1 MFQPFCCW
9 ILLRCMSNINFIFKK
24 LQRWTNHETES
35 SNRSYQHSVSS
46 KEETISSNGFDKI
59 PLEEAQI
66 CTPYIT
72 EDESITT
79 SGCARSETYIK
90 CSNCFS
96 KGKEIKELLLIIS
109 KQKHSILQLQVKLQ
123 KEKRIQTFDISD
135 TQRNFSKL
143 AKIYTSLQNK
153 KFFWLALSIHHGEG
167 WQFTLLSQAKK
178 DKLLEN
184 WVQEKHFFLVLTK
197 LRLEVIDSDL
207 VYRFPIYRSI
217 VLVILNAWLSFMA
230 NQFTSFICWPSREEN
245 KNAFPK

>member
-1 MFQPFCCW
+1 
-9 ILLRCMSNINFIFKK
+9 MSMSTKVCSNHFAAGYCSDVCPISTLFLKSYGDELTIKRKVPIGRTNIVSPPWKK
-24 LQRWTNHETES
+24 RIYH
-35 SNRSYQHSVSS
+35 R
-46 KEETISSNGFDKI
+46 NGFDNT
-59 PLEEAQI
+59 PLEEDQI

-72 EDESITT
+72 EDESTTT

-135 TQRNFSKL
+135 TQRNFNKL
-143 AKIYTSLQNK
+143 VKIYTSLQNK
-153 KFFWLALSIHHGEG
+153 IVFWLALLIHHGEG

-184 WVQEKHFFLVLTK
+184 
-197 LRLEVIDSDL
+197 
-207 VYRFPIYRSI
+207 
-217 VLVILNAWLSFMA
+217 
-230 NQFTSFICWPSREEN
+230 
-245 KNAFPK
+245 

>member
-1 MFQPFCCW
+1 MRKDHIG
-9 ILLRCMSNINFIFKK
+9 ILHRHSPRSKRDMQTWEKMLNRGGNFKMSMSTKVCSNHFAAGYCSDVCPISTLFLKSYRDEPTMKRKVPIGRTNIVSPPRKK
-24 LQRWTNHETES
+24 RIYH
-35 SNRSYQHSVSS
+35 R
-46 KEETISSNGFDKI
+46 NGFDKI

-123 KEKRIQTFDISD
+123 KEKRIQIFDISD

-184 WVQEKHFFLVLTK
+184 
-197 LRLEVIDSDL
+197 
-207 VYRFPIYRSI
+207 
-217 VLVILNAWLSFMA
+217 
-230 NQFTSFICWPSREEN
+230 
-245 KNAFPK
+245 